1 MRTISE
7 RELMRHGLSVV
18 DEMIGDGPV
27 LVLRDDGPMYVVMS
41 VAHYEMMVEAQ
52 HEAEIA
58 GIREALADV
67 TARRVR
73 RVTAQQLIEESSL
86 TRDA

>member
-1 MRTISE
+1 
-7 RELMRHGLSVV
+7 
-18 DEMIGDGPV
+18 
-27 LVLRDDGPMYVVMS
+27 MS